1 MTQIKKKATRHR
13 CSEVTL
19 KGEPCKAMALPGG
32 EHEGKCFAHSPA
44 VDHNRERRP
53 ANPPKPI
60 EIPDTENDHEWLA
73 NVARAQVEA
82 LIADCKQGTTTFSRA
97 IETYRKALQHAAE
110 YGEMRIQIDL
120 LLADKEKRDREEN
133 RRNR

>member
-1 MTQIKKKATRHR
+1 MTQIKKKATRHK

-97 IETYRKALQHAAE
+97 IETYRKALQHSAE
-110 YGEMRIQIDL
+110 YGEMNDRIQALIERL
-120 LLADKEKRDREEN
+120 DKLEE
-133 RRNR
+133 RKI